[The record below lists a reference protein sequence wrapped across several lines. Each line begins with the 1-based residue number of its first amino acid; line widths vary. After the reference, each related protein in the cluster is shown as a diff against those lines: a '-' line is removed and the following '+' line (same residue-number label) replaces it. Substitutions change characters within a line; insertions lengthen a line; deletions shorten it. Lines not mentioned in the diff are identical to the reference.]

1 MRKINRP
8 IAYILIFMLM
18 TTSLPEW
25 FGGRAYAAGGV
36 MIVTA
41 VGTGVPGSSGD
52 GGDATDA
59 QVNFA
64 KNVALDGSGNLYISE
79 FFGSRVRKVD
89 RSTGKIS
96 TVAGD
101 GNFGSGGDG
110 GPAESASLF
119 APEAIAFDSGGNLYI
134 ADSGNH
140 RIRKV
145 DTDGNISTVAGN
157 GNDGNSGDGD
167 AATDAELSAP
177 VGLAIDAN
185 DNLYIADSSNNRV
198 RKVDRLSGKIST
210 VAGTGSYGVHGYAGD
225 GGPATDAE
233 LSGPLGLAIDSHGN
247 LYIADSNNHVIRKV
261 DLSGDISTV
270 AGIAGSS
277 GFSPDGSLAET
288 SALGVPVGLAFDGD
302 GNLYIALFNDSMI
315 RKIDTSGRLVTVAG
329 NGQKTYSGD
338 GGLPTSAALNS
349 ATGVAVDSSGTV
361 YIADSGNNRI
371 RKIVPSNNANLS
383 GLSLSGGGA
392 DLSPAFSAG
401 TTNYTASVAN
411 AVSSVT
417 LTPTTSDS
425 SAAVTVGGTPVTS
438 GSASGAIGLH
448 VGSNPIPV
456 AVTANDGSTK
466 TYTVTVTR
474 APGKIITVAG
484 TGTGGFSGDGGLATL
499 AKLSEPSALALD
511 HQGNLYFVDDFKR
524 VRKVDKTTRR
534 ISTVAGT
541 GTSGYSGDGDLA
553 TAAQLKLPDAIVFDS
568 HDNMYIGDNYGV
580 VRKVDTSGYIS
591 TVAGNMSGMDQGDGF
606 PATSARLRSVLA
618 LAVDSHDNLYIADQA
633 DNKIRKVDASTG
645 IISTAAGDG
654 TQGYSGDGDL
664 ATDAQIARPEG
675 IAVDSD
681 DNLYI
686 SDSLNNRI
694 RKVNASG
701 YISTVAGGG
710 IEGDGALATL
720 AYLSYPTQLSVDA
733 DGNLY
738 ITDADESRIRQV
750 DTSGFITTVAGT
762 GAAGYSGDGGDAT
775 SAKLNQPYG
784 TAVDGNGYLYIADGG
799 NHRIRRVGP
808 PSHEANLSDLALS
821 GGSLSPAFTSGT
833 TSYTASV
840 ANDVD
845 SITVTPTASDSA
857 ATVKVD
863 GTSVASGSASGV
875 INLSVGSNAPIEVE
889 VTAQDGTTI
898 QTYTVTVTRAPSLS
912 TNASLSGLS
921 LSSGSLSPAFASGT
935 ASYTASVANGVD
947 SITITPTASDSNAT
961 VKVNG
966 TPVTN
971 GTASGGINL
980 NVGSNA
986 PIEIEVTAQDG
997 TTTQTY
1003 TITVTRA
1010 PSLST
1015 NASLSGLSLSRGS
1028 LSPAF
1033 AEGTTSY
1040 TASVANDVD
1049 SITVTPTV
1057 SDSTA
1062 TVKVDGTS
1070 VTSGSA
1076 SGAIPLSVGGNPIAI
1091 KVTAEDGT
1099 TTNTYNVIVTRA
1111 NGIVTPPATVDT
1123 PPATDDTPPA
1133 SRGPILNEK
1142 ISNVAKVKETLLAAL
1157 NRAAPQPFADVR
1169 ADSWSAQAIQVAQQL
1184 GIVRGRS
1191 DGGFHGSDSITRA
1204 EFVAMVA
1211 NALHLDAASGA
1222 GSIYS
1227 DTKDHWAEPAIA
1239 ALTAAGVVEG
1249 VGAGVFKPNQQISRA
1264 EISAILARLMVLD
1277 QTTEDID
1284 FPDTTYSWAR
1294 AYIGQMAGADI
1305 VKGLE
1310 DGKFYPNAVATRE
1323 QAVTMILRMLTVSRN
1338 IDVQLIDV

>member
-1 MRKINRP
+1 M
-8 IAYILIFMLM
+8 
-18 TTSLPEW
+18 
-25 FGGRAYAAGGV
+25 
-36 MIVTA
+36 
-41 VGTGVPGSSGD
+41 
-52 GGDATDA
+52 
-59 QVNFA
+59 
-64 KNVALDGSGNLYISE
+64 
-79 FFGSRVRKVD
+79 
-89 RSTGKIS
+89 IS

-101 GNFGSGGDG
+101 GNFGFGGDG
-110 GPAESASLF
+110 GSAEYASLF

-157 GNDGNSGDGD
+157 GNDGNSGDGG

-177 VGLAIDAN
+177 VGLAIDGN

-210 VAGTGSYGVHGYAGD
+210 VAGKGTYGVSGYSGD
-225 GGPATDAE
+225 GGAATDAE
-233 LSGPLGLAIDSHGN
+233 LSGPLGLAIDSYGN
-247 LYIADSNNHVIRKV
+247 LYIADSNNNVIRKV
-261 DLSGDISTV
+261 DLSGNISTV
-270 AGIAGSS
+270 AGVAGNS
-277 GFSPDGSLAET
+277 GFSPDGSPAET
-288 SALGVPVGLAFDGD
+288 SSLGVPVGLAFDSG
-302 GNLYIALFNDSMI
+302 GNLYVAVFNDSRI
-315 RKIDTSGRLVTVAG
+315 RKIDTSGRLATIAG

-361 YIADSGNNRI
+361 YIADAGNNRI

-392 DLSPAFSAG
+392 GLSPAFSAS
-401 TTNYTASVAN
+401 TTNYTATVAN
-411 AVSSVT
+411 AVSSVN
-417 LTPTTSDS
+417 LTPTASDN
-425 SAAVTVGGTPVTS
+425 SATVTVGGTPVTS

-456 AVTANDGSTK
+456 VVTANDGSTK

-484 TGTGGFSGDGGLATL
+484 TGTDGYSGDGGLATL
-499 AKLSEPSALALD
+499 AELSEPSALALD

-524 VRKVDKTTRR
+524 VRKVDKTTLK
-534 ISTVAGT
+534 IITVAGT

-580 VRKVDTSGYIS
+580 VRKVDASGYIS

-654 TQGYSGDGDL
+654 TQGFSGDGDL
-664 ATDAQIARPEG
+664 ATNAQIARPEG

-733 DGNLY
+733 GGNLY
-738 ITDADESRIRQV
+738 IADSDESRIRQV

-762 GAAGYSGDGGDAT
+762 GTAGYSGEGGDAT

-784 TAVDGNGYLYIADGG
+784 TAVDSSGYLYIADGG

-808 PSHEANLSDLALS
+808 PSHDTNLSGLHLS
-821 GGSLSPAFTSGT
+821 SGSLSPTFTTG
-833 TSYTASV
+833 TASYAASV
-840 ANDVD
+840 SNGVS
-845 SITVTPTASDSA
+845 SITVMPTARDSG
-857 ATVKVD
+857 ATVTVN
-863 GTSVASGSASGV
+863 GTPVASGSASSA
-875 INLSVGSNAPIEVE
+875 ISLSVGSNDPIEIE

-921 LSSGSLSPAFASGT
+921 LSSGSLSPAFAPGT
-935 ASYTASVANGVD
+935 TSYTASVANGVD
-947 SITITPTASDSNAT
+947 SITMTPTASDSAAT
-961 VKVNG
+961 VKVDG
-966 TPVTN
+966 TPV
-971 GTASGGINL
+971 ASGSASSAINL
-980 NVGSNA
+980 SVGSND
-986 PIEIEVTAQDG
+986 PIEVEVTAQDG
-997 TTTQTY
+997 TTIQMY
-1003 TITVTRA
+1003 TVTVTRA

-1015 NASLSGLSLSRGS
+1015 NASLSGLSLSSVS

-1033 AEGTTSY
+1033 APGTTSY
-1040 TASVANDVD
+1040 TASVANGVD
-1049 SITVTPTV
+1049 SITVTPTA
-1057 SDSTA
+1057 SDSGA
-1062 TVKVDGTS
+1062 TVTVNGTP
-1070 VTSGSA
+1070 VASGSA
-1076 SGAIPLSVGGNPIAI
+1076 SGAIPLSVGGNPIAV

-1099 TTNTYNVIVTRA
+1099 ATNTYAVTVTRA
-1111 NGIVTPPATVDT
+1111 STNETPQAAVDT
-1123 PPATDDTPPA
+1123 PPPIDDTPSA

-1157 NRAAPQPFADVR
+1157 NQAAPQPLADVR

-1191 DGGFHGSDSITRA
+1191 DGGFHGSDPITRA

-1211 NALHLDAASGA
+1211 NALYLGSATSGS

-1227 DTKDHWAEPAIA
+1227 DTKGHWAEPAID

-1249 VGAGVFKPNQQISRA
+1249 VGNGAFKPNQQISRA

-1277 QTTEDID
+1277 QTTEEIN

-1294 AYIGQMAGADI
+1294 AYIEQMAGADI
-1305 VKGLE
+1305 VKGLD
-1310 DGKFYPNAVATRE
+1310 DGKFYPGAAATRE

-1338 IDVQLIDV
+1338 IDLKLIDL